1 MIPPTGTELAM
12 NTKTPIYHRDLMQG
26 SDEWLAAR
34 IGLLTASEV
43 KSIMTPTL
51 KPSKNEDT
59 RAHAYEL
66 LSQRLF
72 GFEAQRPETWDMLR
86 GRDDEVYARV
96 AYEEHFAPVE
106 EVGFITSDA
115 MGFRMG
121 YSPDG
126 LVGDDGLIEIKSRAP
141 KFQVKTILTGEVPK
155 DYVLQIQ
162 TGLLITGR
170 KWLDFI
176 SYSGGLPMVTIRV
189 YPDPIMQQ
197 AIITAATEFEAS
209 IAALHAEYHAA
220 LSSGRKLIPTERRII
235 GEFV

>member
-1 MIPPTGTELAM
+1 MNAKSPT
-12 NTKTPIYHRDLMQG
+12 YYRDLVQG

-34 IGLLTASEV
+34 LGLLTASEV

-51 KPSKNEDT
+51 KPAKNEKT

-66 LSQRLF
+66 LSQRVF
-72 GFEAQRPETWDMLR
+72 GFEAEKPETWDMQR

-96 AYEEHFAPVE
+96 AYEEHFAPVQ

-115 MGFRMG
+115 LGFRMG

-141 KFQVKTILTGEVPK
+141 KFQVQTILDNEMPD
-155 DYVLQIQ
+155 DYVLQVQ
-162 TGLLITGR
+162 TGLLITRR

-189 YPDPIMQQ
+189 YPDPAMQK
-197 AIITAATEFEAS
+197 AIIEAATAFEAS
-209 IAALHAEYHAA
+209 IVTLHAEYRAA
-220 LSSGRKLIPTERRII
+220 LASGRKLIPTERRII
-235 GEFV
+235 GDIAA

>member
-1 MIPPTGTELAM
+1 MDTLAHVSRGV
-12 NTKTPIYHRDLMQG
+12 TYHRDLVQG
-26 SDEWLAAR
+26 SDEWLSAR

-43 KSIMTPTL
+43 KLIMTPTL
-51 KPSKNEDT
+51 KPAKNDKS

-66 LSQRLF
+66 LSQRIF
-72 GFEAQRPETWDMLR
+72 GFEAERPETWDMLR

-106 EVGFITSDA
+106 EVGFVTSDA
-115 MGFRMG
+115 LGFRMG

-126 LVGDDGLIEIKSRAP
+126 LVGDDGLIEIKSRLP
-141 KFQVKTILTGEVPK
+141 KFQVQTILAHEVPD
-155 DYVLQIQ
+155 DYILQIQ

-189 YPDPIMQQ
+189 FPDPTMQQ

-220 LSSGRKLIPTERRII
+220 LSSGRKLIPTARRII
-235 GEFV
+235 GDITV

>member
-1 MIPPTGTELAM
+1 MDTLAM
-12 NTKTPIYHRDLMQG
+12 NSRGPVYHRDLVQG

-51 KPSKNEDT
+51 KPARNDKT

-66 LSQRLF
+66 LSQRIF
-72 GFEAQRPETWDMLR
+72 GFEAERPETWDMLR

-115 MGFRMG
+115 LGFRMG

-141 KFQVKTILTGEVPK
+141 KFQVQTILADGVPD
-155 DYVLQIQ
+155 DYILQIQ

-176 SYSGGLPMVTIRV
+176 SYCGGLPMVTIRV

-197 AIITAATEFEAS
+197 AIIEAATVFEAS
-209 IAALHAEYHAA
+209 IAALHADYLAA
-220 LSSGRKLIPTERRII
+220 LASGRKLIPTERRII
-235 GEFV
+235 GEMFT